1 MKNAVFCFIA
11 LALSLSSAAW
21 AQPSTQKKDVM
32 EAPKPTE
39 KEKAPPSA
47 DKDKGGTP
55 PATPPSSTKKSEA
68 DTAPKPAAEAVTCTL
83 LTKEAPRG
91 GRLEVRGAKLGKSPV
106 VKIGG
111 AVTRIIERPGDKIA
125 VQIPPKSDGGAVTV
139 LVDGKDIACG
149 TLEIIGLD

>member
-1 MKNAVFCFIA
+1 MKNAFFCSIA

-39 KEKAPPSA
+39 KEKAPSA
-47 DKDKGGTP
+47 EKDKGGTP
-55 PATPPSSTKKSEA
+55 PATPPSSTKKAE

-91 GRLEVRGAKLGKSPV
+91 GRLEVQGTKLGKSPV

-125 VQIPPKSDGGAVTV
+125 VQIPAKS
-139 LVDGKDIACG
+139 
-149 TLEIIGLD
+149 